1 MGPGEVNRG
10 NARQMVN
17 LVRVH
22 FAYHGPNPFRITD
35 VYLVILHS
43 RFSDRGTAG
52 REYRNLRIS
61 RFEEPD
67 QVCSDKPSSTG
78 DENAQSFTLS
88 QFIPSKREVDR
99 SQ

>member
-22 FAYHGPNPFRITD
+22 FAYHRANPFRVTD
-35 VYLVILHS
+35 VYFVILHF
-43 RFSDRGTAG
+43 RFSDRATAG

-78 DENAQSFTLS
+78 YENAQSFTPS
-88 QFIPSKREVDR
+88 QFILSKREVDR